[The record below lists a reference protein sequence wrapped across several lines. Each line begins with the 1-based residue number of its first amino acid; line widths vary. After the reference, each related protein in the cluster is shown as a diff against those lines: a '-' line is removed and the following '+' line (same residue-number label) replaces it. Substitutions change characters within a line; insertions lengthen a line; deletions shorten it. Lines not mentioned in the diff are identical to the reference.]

1 MYTQTLQN
9 FSVALKLRPPITR
22 IHFGFSFHIQIYQSH
37 WDLYN
42 KNTKL
47 HRNREQSSFFPQSHA
62 RRAARALSLKKKRR
76 LLAVYCTHENNK
88 LKDSGSCSPIMSR
101 AWNFL

>member
-9 FSVALKLRPPITR
+9 FSVALQLRPPITR

-42 KNTKL
+42 KSTKL
-47 HRNREQSSFFPQSHA
+47 HRDRERSSFFPQSHA
-62 RRAARALSLKKKRR
+62 RRASRALTLKKNTTARS
-76 LLAVYCTHENNK
+76 LLYTWKQQTE
-88 LKDSGSCSPIMSR
+88 GF
-101 AWNFL
+101 W

>member
-37 WDLYN
+37 WDLCN
-42 KNTKL
+42 KSTKL
-47 HRNREQSSFFPQSHA
+47 HRDRERSSFFPQSHA
-62 RRAARALSLKKKRR
+62 RRASRALTLKKNATARS
-76 LLAVYCTHENNK
+76 LLYTWKQQTE
-88 LKDSGSCSPIMSR
+88 GF
-101 AWNFL
+101 W

>member
-9 FSVALKLRPPITR
+9 FSVALKLRPSITR
-22 IHFGFSFHIQIYQSH
+22 IHFGISFHIQIYQSH

-62 RRAARALSLKKKRR
+62 RRAARALSLKKKEDCSQSTVHMKTTNWRI
-76 LLAVYCTHENNK
+76 LVAVVH
-88 LKDSGSCSPIMSR
+88 
-101 AWNFL
+101 